1 MPIIQQKYVS
11 ANAFISKALYSD
23 STTVVW
29 TPDSSDTV
37 VDTLHWLDDL
47 LVRFSTGISQKLC
60 LLNDLPWLQVS
71 DTNCFLAP
79 IDVVAFDDRVLAWTW
94 GNVDFDLGVLPR
106 EFGKGGLEEGAAICI
121 ISTIYLQ

>member
-11 ANAFISKALYSD
+11 ANAFISKVLYSD

-37 VDTLHWLDDL
+37 VDTLHWLSDL
-47 LVRFSTGISQKLC
+47 LE
-60 LLNDLPWLQVS
+60 LLSASIPQELSLLHDLPWLQVS

-79 IDVVAFDDRVLAWTW
+79 IDVVAFDDRVLARTW

-121 ISTIYLQ
+121 ISTTYLQ